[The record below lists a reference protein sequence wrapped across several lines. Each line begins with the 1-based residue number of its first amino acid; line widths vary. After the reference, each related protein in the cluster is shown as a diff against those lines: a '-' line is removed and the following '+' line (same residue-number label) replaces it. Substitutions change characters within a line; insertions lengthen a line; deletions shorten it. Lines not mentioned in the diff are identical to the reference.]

1 MTAENATLKQSLMG
15 LAAYYRQIIFFGLFV
30 NLMVLT
36 PSWYMLEVY
45 DRVIHSR
52 NTTTLV
58 MLTGMAIFIYLVME
72 ALEWVRRKMMQ
83 QASHKL
89 EDQLH
94 GRIFDAAFRARMKAS
109 DFPIQQVFADFRALR
124 DALSS
129 PAFFGLV
136 DIPYVLIFIIAIFL
150 IHPLLGWMTVAGLAL
165 QTLIAVLN
173 QIRVH
178 PRMREANRHAVAAQA
193 YFSSASRRADIVS
206 AMDMLPGLHDRW
218 QQKQQAFL
226 VHQAK
231 ASEIAGKNA
240 AASRLLQVMQASLV
254 LGAACYLEIN
264 GEMPYGAA
272 GMIVASILAARA
284 LSPFMQVVEQWR
296 VLSGAHSAYVR
307 IDELFRHFPQR
318 EESMPLPPPTGLVT
332 VENLSYAPPEFGKS
346 SLREP
351 LLRNIRFRLNPGE
364 VLLVAGP
371 SGSGK
376 STLARL
382 LAGLLPPGNGKV
394 RLDGVD
400 AYQWDK
406 AMLGGHIGYLP
417 QAVELLDGTLAE
429 NISRFGPRDDA
440 ALQEVI
446 ALLNLQD
453 FIDSLPSG
461 PETQIGHDGTFLSGG
476 RRQLVGLARAIYG
489 NPRIVILD
497 EPNANLDEEGEQALH
512 DMVKA
517 LKQRGTTF
525 IVISHVQGIKS
536 VADYMM
542 VLMNGQVL
550 RYGKPDEVLASL
562 HPLADAGKRKTQG
575 QEKQVS

>member
-1 MTAENATLKQSLMG
+1 MG
-15 LAAYYRQIIFFGLFV
+15 LAAYYRQTIFFGFFV

-72 ALEWVRRKMMQ
+72 ALEWIRRKMMQ
-83 QASHKL
+83 QASRTL

-94 GRIFDAAFRARMKAS
+94 GRIFDAAFRTRMRAS
-109 DFPIQQVFADFRALR
+109 DFPIQQVFTDFRALR
-124 DALSS
+124 DCLSS

-165 QTLIAVLN
+165 QMFIALLN
-173 QIRVH
+173 QVRVH
-178 PRMREANRHAVAAQA
+178 PRMQEANRHAVAAQA

-226 VHQAK
+226 LHQAK

-284 LSPFMQVVEQWR
+284 LSPFMQVMDQWR
-296 VLSGAHSAYVR
+296 VLSGARAAFIR
-307 IDELFRHFPQR
+307 IDELFRHYPQQA
-318 EESMPLPPPTGLVT
+318 ESMPLPPPTGLVT

-351 LLRNIRFRLNPGE
+351 LLRNIQFRLNPGE

-400 AYQWDK
+400 VYQWDK
-406 AMLGGHIGYLP
+406 ALLGGHIGYLP
-417 QAVELLDGTLAE
+417 QAVELLDGTLAD
-429 NISRFGPRDDA
+429 NISRFGPRDDK
-440 ALQEVI
+440 ALQDVI
-446 ALLNLQD
+446 ELLNLQE
-453 FIDSLPSG
+453 IIESLPKG
-461 PETQIGHDGTFLSGG
+461 VETQIGLDGAFLSGG

-497 EPNANLDEEGEQALH
+497 EPNANLDEAGEQALH
-512 DMVKA
+512 AMIKA
-517 LKQRGTTF
+517 LKKRGTTF
-525 IVISHVQGIKS
+525 IVISHMQGIKT

-550 RYGKPDEVLASL
+550 RYGKPEEVLASL
-562 HPLADAGKRKTQG
+562 HLLANTGKRENQA